1 MKRVPSFLIKKPR
14 HYRSRW
20 CERKP
25 GGLQRCRMLLNRRK
39 VMKWVSC
46 LLALSIAVVAVNLC
60 YNGLCRSIFFRINTI
75 NITDCQKVDR
85 QEIMELSDV
94 DIHTNLLSVD
104 TAAVAKN
111 IEAHSWIDRA
121 EVVKNWPNELTIEV
135 REKQAAAMINL
146 KEGLYYLDRYGKP
159 FAAVAPADEVDFP
172 VINFTACSI
181 TDLDTA
187 SQAGIVGQATAFL
200 HLAGSGNLILPC
212 QNISEIEITAQGEM
226 ILYLLDHVFPIYL
239 GKEDMRRTY
248 SRLVNILKG
257 LYKNREISNV
267 NCIRMDYLPDKA
279 LLSMSESGARGAR
292 S

>member
-1 MKRVPSFLIKKPR
+1 MKRVPRFLVKKPR

-20 CERKP
+20 RARKT
-25 GGLQRCRMLLNRRK
+25 GGIQRCCILFNRRK

-46 LLALSIAVVAVNLC
+46 LLALGIGAVVVNLC
-60 YNGLCRSIFFRINTI
+60 YTGLCRSIFFRINTI
-75 NITDCQKVDR
+75 NITDCQKVNR
-85 QEIMELSDV
+85 QKILELSGV

-111 IEAHSWIDRA
+111 IETHRWIDRA
-121 EVVKNWPNELTIEV
+121 EVVKNWPNELTIV
-135 REKQAAAMINL
+135 IREKQATAMINL

-159 FAAVAPADEVDFP
+159 FATVAPGDEIDFP
-172 VINFTACSI
+172 VINFTACSMA
-181 TDLDTA
+181 DLDTA
-187 SQAGIVGQATAFL
+187 FQEEIVGQATAFL
-200 HLAGSGNLILPC
+200 HLAGSGNPILPC
-212 QNISEIEITAQGEM
+212 QNISEIEITEQGEM

-239 GKEDMRRTY
+239 GTEDMRRTY

-257 LYKNREISNV
+257 LYKNREISKV

-279 LLSMSESGARGAR
+279 LLSMSESGAGGAR